1 MISSESFSESE
12 VQRRMKQVDIPKMRG
27 GATSRKAH
35 FGTRDFLE
43 TDSREAFEL
52 LALGV
57 MNDHRE
63 LPDWEG
69 HLRGYFMQ
77 LRVELES

>member
-1 MISSESFSESE
+1 
-12 VQRRMKQVDIPKMRG
+12 MKQVEIPKMRG

-35 FGTRDFLE
+35 LE
-43 TDSREAFEL
+43 NMAQAFRIFWTDSREAFKL
-52 LALGV
+52 LAFGV

-69 HLRGYFMQ
+69 HLRGYLMQ